1 MNIPIILALVT
12 LITGGI
18 SRFCTKVA
26 GENQVYSPSYMIVS
40 SLCLCLI
47 GVVIHFVHRQPF
59 ELSANMAGI
68 AAIGGTVGGIG
79 FYTMLLA
86 LRLGGE
92 GSIIFPIAGLGLLV
106 AVPLS
111 FIVFKE
117 PITGTKLLGLGL
129 SVSSIIVLSR

>member
-1 MNIPIILALVT
+1 MNIPIMLALVT

-47 GVVIHFVHRQPF
+47 GIVIHFVHRQPF
-59 ELSANMAGI
+59 ELSAKMAGL

-92 GSIIFPIAGLGLLV
+92 GSIVFPIAGLGLLV

-111 FIVFKE
+111 FIVFSE

-129 SVSSIIVLSR
+129 SISSIIVLSR